1 MRRLSIVFLVTVFF
15 VWFSPHH
22 NVIYAE
28 SSSYYPLI
36 VQLESHVANYWDN
49 FDLTDQSVSVIHKD
63 KHIYRL
69 IAPNETIGKQWLNTL
84 KNDSKIKYVSID
96 EQISVNTKIQATELQ
111 SIQQHYLDFI
121 QLDPAQTIEQ
131 GSSNVVVAVLDTGV
145 HPLMQE
151 YNPRLLTGY
160 NAIDDSHILDD
171 PNGHGTMVT
180 SIIAANLTRDG
191 FKSLTDEVKIL
202 PIQVAEDDGF
212 IYKSSI
218 LKGLQY
224 AIDQQVQVIN
234 MSYSGTSFNPLED
247 ELLTEAREAGITLV
261 AASGNDGTNTIGYP
275 AQYDATIA
283 VGSIDIP
290 QVFSM
295 EHLLNNQ
302 LPLARSYFSNYGE
315 ELTVTAPGSNIA
327 AYATYEQLALASGTS
342 FAAPFVSSLA
352 ALLESQ
358 SPVFTPLEIERLI
371 TEGATYYQDRWTDE
385 RGYGAVNFNRTLSL
399 DPIDTSTD
407 LPDKQSESK
416 LLTTTL
422 TDAFQLPDDMD
433 WIKLSVDASTN
444 DIRLI
449 FHDTS
454 DYTIPELSIYDAA
467 GNVVYDRLP
476 AGTYSLD
483 LEKGDY
489 NLLIQEK
496 WGRWTD
502 DTYTVSIQTE
512 TFRDVPID
520 SSHYEGIQAL
530 SQRGILSGYS
540 LEDQTAIFKVNDAIS
555 RGQVA
560 AIFQRLLA
568 LPIPSNKEEILS
580 LYTDITD
587 HYYYRDAVAAN
598 YNENIMT
605 GVKLA
610 DGTWQFNTQAMTREQ
625 MASVLVKAL
634 KLNQIEADPVKI
646 KRDNVSL
653 THQQNVQILAN
664 LGLTNQ
670 LLDFRPKDLVT
681 RGQFASFLYR
691 ALAYE
696 EGSDNT

>member
-1 MRRLSIVFLVTVFF
+1 MRHLSIVFLVTLFF
-15 VWFSPHH
+15 VWFIPHNDLH
-22 NVIYAE
+22 AE
-28 SSSYYPLI
+28 SPSNYPLI
-36 VQLESHVANYWDN
+36 VQLEEHVSIDWDN
-49 FDLTDQSVSVIHKD
+49 FDLTEQQVTIIHKD

-69 IAPNETIGKQWLNTL
+69 IAPNETTGKQWLNML
-84 KNDSKIKYVSID
+84 KDDSRIKYVSID
-96 EQISVNTKIQATELQ
+96 ERISVNTKVQATDLQ

-121 QLDPAQTIEQ
+121 QLDAAQTIEQ
-131 GSSNVVVAVLDTGV
+131 GSSNVVIAVLDTGIN
-145 HPLMQE
+145 PLMQE
-151 YNPRLLTGY
+151 FNPRLLTGY
-160 NAIDDSHILDD
+160 NAIDGSHMLDD

-191 FKSLTDEVKIL
+191 FKSLTDQVRIL
-202 PIQVAEDDGF
+202 PIQVAGDDGF

-224 AIDQQVQVIN
+224 AIDQHVQVIN
-234 MSYSGTSFNPLED
+234 MSYSGTSFDVLED

-261 AASGNDGTNTIGYP
+261 AASGNDGHDNIGYP
-275 AQYDATIA
+275 AQYDATMA

-290 QVFSM
+290 QAFSM

-302 LPLARSYFSNYGE
+302 LPLARSYFSNYGA
-315 ELTVTAPGSNIA
+315 ELTVTAPGTNIA
-327 AYATYEQLALASGTS
+327 AYTTYEQLALASGTS

-358 SPVFTPLEIERLI
+358 NPTVTPLEIERLI

-399 DPIDTSTD
+399 DRVDTSTD
-407 LPDKQSESK
+407 LPDEQSASERM
-416 LLTTTL
+416 TTTV
-422 TDAFQLPDDMD
+422 TDALQLPDDMD
-433 WIKLSVDASTN
+433 WIKVAVDSATN
-444 DIRLI
+444 NIQLV
-449 FHDTS
+449 FTDTS
-454 DYTIPELSIYDAA
+454 DYTIPELSIYDTA
-467 GNVVYDRLP
+467 GNLVYDRLP
-476 AGTYSLD
+476 TGTHTLNLNQGTYH
-483 LEKGDY
+483 
-489 NLLIQEK
+489 LLIEEK

-502 DTYTVSIQTE
+502 DTYTIAIQTE
-512 TFRDVPID
+512 TFSDVPIG
-520 SSHYEGIQAL
+520 SSHYEGIHAL
-530 SQRGILSGYS
+530 SNRGILNGYS
-540 LEDQTAIFKVNDAIS
+540 LEDDTAIFKVNDAIS

-560 AIFQRLLA
+560 AIFQRLLE
-568 LPIPSNKEEILS
+568 LPTPDNKEEILS

-587 HYYYRDAVAAN
+587 AYYYRDAVAAN
-598 YNENIMT
+598 YHENVMT

-634 KLNQIEADPVKI
+634 TLHQIEAETVKI
-646 KRDNVSL
+646 KQDNVSL
-653 THQQNVQILAN
+653 THQKNVQILAN

-691 ALAYE
+691 ALTFA
-696 EGSDNT
+696 NPL